1 MRSWVTE
8 PFGSLTPK
16 ASEEG
21 RIMLIAI
28 VGAGMA
34 GLSCAAAVTASG
46 HEAILFDKARGP
58 GGRMSTRRME
68 TPLGE
73 VSFDHGAQYFTARDP
88 AFVHQVNEWSR
99 AGVVAP
105 WPDAA
110 EDAWV
115 GAPAMN
121 AVIKAMAAPFDVRWN
136 VHIDRIEREATG
148 WTLRAGASVF
158 DGFDAVVLAVPAEQA
173 LPFLSLHDFDLA
185 RDAMQARSLPCWT
198 GMFVFPEPV
207 GDGQAVVRDHGAIS
221 WAARGNAKPG
231 RSGPE
236 GWVVQARPEW
246 SQKHLESP
254 APHVAAQLLA
264 ELGSALGVDHLSAV
278 TATAHRWRYAMNA
291 GLRIG
296 SLWNDQLRLGACGD
310 WLMGPRVECAWLSGQ
325 QLANA
330 IVQTSAVAA

>member
-1 MRSWVTE
+1 MLLWVTK
-8 PFGSLTPK
+8 PFGSQTRK

-21 RIMLIAI
+21 WIMLIAI

-34 GLSCAAAVTASG
+34 GLSCAEAVTALG

-88 AFVHQVNEWSR
+88 AFVRKVEEW
-99 AGVVAP
+99 AKIGVAVS
-105 WPDAA
+105 WPQAA

-121 AVIKAMAAPFDVRWN
+121 AVIKAMAAPFDVRWS
-136 VHIDRIEREATG
+136 VHVDRIDRNANG
-148 WTLRAGASVF
+148 WTLRAGASCF

-173 LPFLSLHDFDLA
+173 LPFLSLHDFELA

-198 GMFVFPEPV
+198 GMFVFPEPLGTDQV
-207 GDGQAVVRDHGAIS
+207 IVRDHGAIS
-221 WAARGNAKPG
+221 WAARGNSKPG
-231 RSGPE
+231 RNGPE
-236 GWVVQARPEW
+236 GWVVQASPDW
-246 SQKHLESP
+246 SQEHLENE
-254 APHVAAQLLA
+254 APHVAAHLLA
-264 ELGSALGVDHLSAV
+264 ELGAALGVSQLAAV

-296 SLWNDQLRLGACGD
+296 SLWNDKIRLGACGD

-325 QLANA
+325 KLAENIA
-330 IVQTSAVAA
+330 QTSVVAA